1 MMAAHVKDTRPH
13 DSIAIL
19 FSPLLAAGIQ
29 GEGFIQLLH
38 LKDFLEAVEETRKLE
53 TENSKKKKEPTKQ
66 TERETERE
74 RERERA
80 RETDEIEI

>member
-53 TENSKKKKEPTKQ
+53 TENSKKKEPTKQ

-74 RERERA
+74 REREREKQT
-80 RETDEIEI
+80 R